1 MNETNDFALE
11 TLMAAAREHGADLP
25 SGAIENIYALQKR
38 HQFDADR
45 AASLQEMQRLIES
58 LVGPCEGSA
67 Q

>member
-1 MNETNDFALE
+1 MNETNDFALK

-25 SGAIENIYALQKR
+25 SGAIEKIYALQKR

-45 AASLQEMQRLIES
+45 VASLQEMQRLIES
-58 LVGPCEGSA
+58 LVGASEGGA